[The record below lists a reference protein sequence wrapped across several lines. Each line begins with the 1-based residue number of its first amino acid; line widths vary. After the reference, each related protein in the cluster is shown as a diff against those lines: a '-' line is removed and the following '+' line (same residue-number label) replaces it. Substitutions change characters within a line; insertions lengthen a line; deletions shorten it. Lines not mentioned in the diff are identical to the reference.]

1 MFFSNNRDELR
12 RFYMDSWRKFQNRE
26 PLQPLEAMVAEVIAQ
41 HPEYHTML
49 EKGEDSLDR
58 DFLPEEGQSNPFLH
72 MGMHLAIREQLSTG
86 RPHGITEVHSK
97 LLQSISDPHDVEHRM
112 LECLGEAMWQAQR
125 SGTPPDELR
134 YLECLKK
141 IS

>member
-1 MFFSNNRDELR
+1 MLFSNNRDELR
-12 RFYMDSWRKFQNRE
+12 RFYIDSWRKFNRKE
-26 PLQPLEAMVAEVIAQ
+26 PLQPLEAMVAEVVAQ
-41 HPEYHTML
+41 HPEYHAML
-49 EKGEDSLDR
+49 ERGEDALER

-72 MGMHLAIREQLSTG
+72 MGMHLAIREQLTTG
-86 RPHGITEVHSK
+86 RPQGITEVHTE
-97 LLQSISDPHDVEHRM
+97 LLRRISDQHEVEHRM

-125 SGTPPDELR
+125 SGTPPDEAH

>member
-1 MFFSNNRDELR
+1 MFFNNNRNELR

-26 PLQPLEAMVAEVIAQ
+26 PLQPLEAMVVEVVAQ
-41 HPEYHTML
+41 HPEYHAML
-49 EKGEDSLDR
+49 EKGEDALEQE
-58 DFLPEEGQSNPFLH
+58 FTPEEGQSNPFLH
-72 MGMHLAIREQLSTG
+72 MGMHLAIREQLTTG
-86 RPHGITEVHSK
+86 RPQGIIEVHTE
-97 LLQSISDPHDVEHRM
+97 LLRRISDQHEVEHRM

-125 SGTPPDELR
+125 SGTPPDETR

>member
-12 RFYMDSWRKFQNRE
+12 RFYMDSWRKFQNKE
-26 PLQPLEAMVAEVIAQ
+26 QLQPLEAMVAEVVAQ
-41 HPEYHTML
+41 HPEYHAML
-49 EKGEDSLDR
+49 EKGEDALER
-58 DFLPEEGQSNPFLH
+58 DFLPEEGQSNPFPH

-86 RPHGITEVHSK
+86 RPQGIIEVHSK
-97 LLQSISDPHDVEHRM
+97 LLRRISDPHDVEHRM

-125 SGTPPDELR
+125 SGTPPDESR